1 MIIAS
6 RIRKLSAQMKAAT
19 LAAMNAANGKRQA
32 LADDGAPQTGSAATF
47 PSGWRRDAYVLP
59 VRLDGE
65 PVVSTAFAMMLPW
78 HLEPWEVVV
87 EQYLAARE
95 EELRRTAPE
104 RDASSPHTDAP
115 LPAAA

>member
-19 LAAMNAANGKRQA
+19 LAAMDVTNGKGQA
-32 LADDGAPQTGSAATF
+32 LADDGALQIEPVTTF

-65 PVVSTAFAMMLPW
+65 PVASTAFALMLPW
-78 HLEPWEVVV
+78 HLQPWEVVV
-87 EQYLAARE
+87 EQYLSTHE
-95 EELRRTAPE
+95 EELRLVTA
-104 RDASSPHTDAP
+104 ATDAAMAP
-115 LPAAA
+115 PDQSLPAAA